1 MTEERTENIS
11 IDDVLIEPMTIA
23 DYSDVRALWMTIR
36 GFGIRA
42 LDDSRED
49 IERFIARNPTTS
61 VVARVSGKI
70 VGSIL
75 CGSDGRQGALY
86 HVCVAREDRRRG
98 IGTRMVGTCMQRLKE
113 MGINKV
119 SLIAFT
125 RNDAGNAF
133 WKQIGWTRKADVNY
147 YEFLLNE
154 ANITEF
160 IGEEDEH
167 NEDHGRRDGSEG
179 L

>member
-1 MTEERTENIS
+1 MREE
-11 IDDVLIEPMTIA
+11 
-23 DYSDVRALWMTIR
+23 DYDDVRALWMTIR

-49 IERFIARNPTTS
+49 VVRFIRRNPTTS
-61 VVARVSGKI
+61 VVARTEGGRI

-86 HVCVAREDRRRG
+86 HVCVARAYRRRG
-98 IGTRMVGTCMQRLKE
+98 IGTRMVGYCMNRLRE

-119 SLIAFT
+119 SLIAFAS
-125 RNDAGNAF
+125 NDAGNAF
-133 WKQIGWTRKADVNY
+133 WRQIGWKQSNVNY

-154 ANITEF
+154 KNITRF
-160 IGEEDEH
+160 IGED
-167 NEDHGRRDGSEG
+167 NED
-179 L
+179 

>member
-1 MTEERTENIS
+1 MEKYSIMPMTEADY
-11 IDDVLIEPMTIA
+11 DDVR
-23 DYSDVRALWMTIR
+23 SLWMTIR

-49 IERFIARNPTTS
+49 IQRFIRRNPTTS
-61 VVARVSGKI
+61 VVARMDGRI

-86 HVCVAREDRRRG
+86 HVCVAREYRRRG
-98 IGTRMVGTCMQRLKE
+98 IGTHMVGYCMHQLRL

-125 RNDAGNAF
+125 SNDAGNAF
-133 WKQIGWTRKADVNY
+133 WKQIGWTRKSDVNY
-147 YEFLLNE
+147 YEFVLNE
-154 ANITEF
+154 QNITRF
-160 IGEEDEH
+160 IGED
-167 NEDHGRRDGSEG
+167 DDDI
-179 L
+179 

>member
-1 MTEERTENIS
+1 MTEKTPSRI
-11 IDDVLIEPMTIA
+11 IIVPMVPE
-23 DYSDVRALWMTIR
+23 DYDDVRALWMTIR

-49 IERFIARNPTTS
+49 IERFILRNPTTS
-61 VVARVSGKI
+61 VVARDGDRI

-86 HVCVAREDRRRG
+86 HVCVAKDYRRRG
-98 IGTRMVGTCMQRLKE
+98 IGTQMVAFCMHQLRY

-133 WKQIGWTRKADVNY
+133 WNKIGWTRKTDVNY
-147 YEFLLNE
+147 YEFVLNE
-154 ANITEF
+154 QNITQF
-160 IGEEDEH
+160 IGDTEE
-167 NEDHGRRDGSEG
+167 
-179 L
+179 

>member
-1 MTEERTENIS
+1 MDELRIQ
-11 IDDVLIEPMTIA
+11 PMTME
-23 DYSDVRALWMTIR
+23 DYDGVRALWMTIR

-42 LDDSRED
+42 LDDSPAD
-49 IERFIARNPTTS
+49 IRRFILRNPTTS
-61 VVARVSGKI
+61 VVARIGDRI

-86 HVCVAREDRRRG
+86 HVCVAKEYRRRG
-98 IGTRMVGTCMQRLKE
+98 IGTKMVGYCMQQLKL

-125 RNDAGNAF
+125 RNDVGNAF
-133 WKQIGWTRKADVNY
+133 WNRIGWTRKTDVNY
-147 YEFLLNE
+147 YEFVLNKN
-154 ANITEF
+154 NITQF
-160 IGEEDEH
+160 IGEEDE
-167 NEDHGRRDGSEG
+167 D